1 MQSRGEDELL
11 MRGASNVQD
20 GDKLD
25 MTATPEDEEM
35 EGGEI
40 IEVGGPGVKT

>member
-1 MQSRGEDELL
+1 MQSRGEYGLL
-11 MRGASNVQD
+11 MLGALNVQD

-25 MTATPEDEEM
+25 MTTTPEDEDM

-40 IEVGGPGVKT
+40 IEVAGPGVKT